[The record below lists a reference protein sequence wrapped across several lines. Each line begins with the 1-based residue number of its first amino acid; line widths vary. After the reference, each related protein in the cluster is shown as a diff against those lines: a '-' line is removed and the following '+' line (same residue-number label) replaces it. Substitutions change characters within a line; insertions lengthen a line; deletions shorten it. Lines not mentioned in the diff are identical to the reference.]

1 MLRSYY
7 LLSGLKIPS
16 FTFLVLQN
24 AKNELTFGIRFFQ
37 VFSKSIY
44 QLCTD
49 PDSLRY
55 ATKSV
60 LSNFQ
65 ADGVHYLELRTTP
78 RESPEYGISKERYVT
93 EVLDSIDTFKR
104 ENPEQMSIYLILSV
118 DRANTA
124 AQAMEVVDLALKY
137 KTRGVLAVDLCGN
150 PLKGDVSIFRDA
162 FAKAK
167 LNGLNLTLHFAE
179 TSVSGSIIELETLLS
194 FDPDRLGHVI
204 HVPQEIKEEIVRRKL
219 GLELCISCNVLA
231 ELTPRGFSEHHFG
244 YWRHYDCPIALC
256 VSGNFQH
263 SPTSSLCA
271 CICILLTLL
280 YASNRVQI
288 DR

>member
-7 LLSGLKIPS
+7 LLSGLEIPP
-16 FTFLVLQN
+16 FTFLLLRN
-24 AKNELTFGIRFFQ
+24 EKNELTFDIRFFQ

-44 QLCTD
+44 HLCTD

-93 EVLDSIDTFKR
+93 EVLDSIDAFKR

-167 LNGLNLTLHFAE
+167 LNGLSLTLHFAE

-231 ELTPRGFSEHHFG
+231 ELTPRSFPEHHFG

-256 VSGNFQH
+256 VSGN
-263 SPTSSLCA
+263 S
-271 CICILLTLL
+271 
-280 YASNRVQI
+280 
-288 DR
+288 